1 MTEVKRPLVV
11 KQLARGQKL
20 DFSIETLGE
29 CKFESPFIRQGRNFV
44 SDQSEISYFHMLE
57 GMESYR
63 NQFGEPLPAF
73 ELAGP
78 REKIFFKPSETTAA
92 IVTCG
97 GLCPGLN
104 NVIRAITF
112 TLNLYGV
119 NNVLGVNYGYA
130 GLIPG
135 NRLNFTILNGYS
147 ISKIHTQGGTVIGS
161 SRGPQNV
168 REMVETLKRNNIDML
183 FTIGGDGTQKGAMEI
198 VEEIKRQGLEI
209 SVVGVPKT
217 IDNDLNFLEKTFGF
231 ETAVEA
237 ARESVNRIHAEALS
251 CINGIGILK
260 LMGRDSGYIA
270 AQATLASTDINICL
284 VPEIDFDLDGRNG
297 LYESIIRR
305 LNYKGHCVIA
315 VAEGAG
321 QRHLPLTGE
330 KDASGNA
337 KYGDIGKFL
346 HQQISKYFSDHALK
360 PTIKYVDPSYLIRSL
375 PASAN
380 DAVFCLRLGQ
390 AAVHAAMAGKTA
402 MVTGYWSRIFTH
414 VPMSYTVSARK
425 RIHPESLFWQS
436 VLEVTRQPKDMT
448 SHDSET
454 PVA

>member
-1 MTEVKRPLVV
+1 MATKKRSLVV
-11 KQLARGQKL
+11 KQLSRDMKL

-29 CKFESPFIRQGRNFV
+29 PRFDSPFQQQDRNFV
-44 SDQSEISYFHMLE
+44 SDESEISYFHMLD
-57 GMESYR
+57 GMQAYR
-63 NQFGEPLPAF
+63 EQFGDPLPAF

-78 REKIFFKPSETTAA
+78 REKIFFDPAKTTAA

-97 GLCPGLN
+97 GICPGLN

-119 NNVLGVNYGYA
+119 NNVLGVNFGYA

-135 NRLNFTILNGYS
+135 NRHNFTILNGYS
-147 ISKIHTQGGTVIGS
+147 VSKIHTQGGTLIGS

-168 REMVETLKRNNIDML
+168 AEMVETLKRNNIDIL
-183 FTIGGDGTQKGAMEI
+183 FTIGGDGTQKGAMAI
-198 VEEIKRQGLEI
+198 VEQIKRQGLKI
-209 SVVGVPKT
+209 AVVGVPKT

-237 ARESVNRIHAEALS
+237 AREAVNRIHTESLS
-251 CINGIGILK
+251 CENGIGILK

-270 AQATLASTDINICL
+270 AQTTLASTDVNICL
-284 VPEIDFDLDGRNG
+284 VPEIDFDLEGKNG
-297 LYESIIRR
+297 LYETIIRR
-305 LNYKGHCVIA
+305 LNFKGHCVIA

-321 QRHLPLTGE
+321 QRHLPATGE
-330 KDASGNA
+330 TDASGNV
-337 KYGDIGKFL
+337 KYGDIGKYL
-346 HQQISKYFSDHALK
+346 HQQISSYFKEHTLQ
-360 PTIKYVDPSYLIRSL
+360 PTIRYVDPSYLIRSL

-402 MVTGYWSRIFTH
+402 MLTGYWSRIFTH

-425 RIHPESLFWQS
+425 TIHPESLFWQS
-436 VLEVTRQPKDMT
+436 VLEVTRQPKNMT
-448 SHDSET
+448 RHDELT
-454 PVA
+454 PHP

>member
-29 CKFESPFIRQGRNFV
+29 CKFQSPFFKQGRNFV

-57 GMESYR
+57 GMDSYR

-78 REKIFFKPSETTAA
+78 REKIFFNPSETTAA

-284 VPEIDFDLDGRNG
+284 VPEIDFDLDGKNG
-297 LYESIIRR
+297 LYETIIRR

-346 HQQISKYFSDHALK
+346 H
-360 PTIKYVDPSYLIRSL
+360 
-375 PASAN
+375 
-380 DAVFCLRLGQ
+380 
-390 AAVHAAMAGKTA
+390 
-402 MVTGYWSRIFTH
+402 
-414 VPMSYTVSARK
+414 
-425 RIHPESLFWQS
+425 
-436 VLEVTRQPKDMT
+436 
-448 SHDSET
+448 
-454 PVA
+454 